1 MTSSLSV
8 QAIETD
14 GSRYANRVTMGSHSL
29 ISDEPERLG
38 GENLGPNPFEL
49 LGAALAVCTSMT
61 IRMYAERK
69 GWDVQN
75 LEVTVDHSRE
85 RGHETFTRTISFNG
99 AHTEEERERLI
110 DVSHR
115 CPVHKVMEGSAT
127 IITKTNTPPTQ

>member
-1 MTSSLSV
+1 M

-75 LEVTVDHSRE
+75 LEVTVDHSRSAV
-85 RGHETFTRTISFNG
+85 TRPLLEPFRSTVRTLKRNVSGSSMFL
-99 AHTEEERERLI
+99 T
-110 DVSHR
+110 DVQSTR
-115 CPVHKVMEGSAT
+115 
-127 IITKTNTPPTQ
+127 

>member
-1 MTSSLSV
+1 MAVFFKLSQIHKPSTRLRTSWEGSLN
-8 QAIETD
+8 I
-14 GSRYANRVTMGSHSL
+14 
-29 ISDEPERLG
+29 
-38 GENLGPNPFEL
+38 
-49 LGAALAVCTSMT
+49 CTSMT

-85 RGHETFTRTISFNG
+85 RGHETFIRTISFNG

-127 IITKTNTPPTQ
+127 IITETITPPTQ